1 MAPPPPENRVEADN
15 GMPVIVV
22 ADVCL
27 AGFVICSL
35 STAISSKD
43 CTWIG
48 NGCID
53 CIIVVWGDSGLVKL
67 VDATVG
73 VNE

>member
-1 MAPPPPENRVEADN
+1 MTPVNRVEEDSGIPA
-15 GMPVIVV
+15 IVV
-22 ADVCL
+22 AGVCL

-35 STAISSKD
+35 STAISSKG

-48 NGCID
+48 NGID
-53 CIIVVWGDSGLVKL
+53 CIIVVWGDSGLFKL
-67 VDATVG
+67 VGATVA